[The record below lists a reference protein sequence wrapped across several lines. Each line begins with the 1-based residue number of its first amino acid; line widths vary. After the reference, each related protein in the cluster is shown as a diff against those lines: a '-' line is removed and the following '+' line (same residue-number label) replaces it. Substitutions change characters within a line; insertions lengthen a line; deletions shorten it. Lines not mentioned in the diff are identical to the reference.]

1 MENQLVKSQVGKWSV
16 ETRRWVILGLVVAA
30 VAIEYS
36 IRDTIAPLVIA
47 LLVAY
52 LLNPLVTFV
61 QTRARIARLGAVALV
76 YLVLVALIITALA
89 TLVPLLIRQI
99 SGLARGLDGILVQTS
114 AAIKALPFATM
125 MGIPTDSSALADQ
138 LRKQLGALA
147 SSAPDLVAD
156 VASGA
161 FSLIFILVLSFYLLK
176 DVAMIEQ
183 GIDGAIPEHYRDDA
197 QRIKTELNEIWSSFL
212 RGQVVLALIIGTI
225 TTLVLWALGVRYAL
239 LLGVLAG
246 LLEVVPTIGPIIAM
260 VPAVLLALF
269 QGSAHL
275 PVDNTT
281 FALVIVATYF
291 LIQQLENH
299 LVVPNVLGSSVNLP
313 AVVILFGAFAGA
325 SLGGVLGIFL
335 AAPVLATARL
345 FGRFLLKQLLA

>member
-1 MENQLVKSQVGKWSV
+1 MENQPVKTEPRKWSI
-16 ETRRWVILGLVVAA
+16 ETRRWVVIGLVLAA
-30 VAIEYS
+30 VAIEYA

-52 LLNPLVTFV
+52 LLNPLVTFL
-61 QTRARIARLGAVALV
+61 QARLKIARLGAVALV
-76 YLVLVALIITALA
+76 YLVLVALIIAALA

-99 SGLARGLDGILVQTS
+99 SGLARGLDGILAQTS
-114 AAIKALPFATM
+114 AAMRALPFAAM

-176 DVAMIEQ
+176 DADAI
-183 GIDGAIPEHYRDDA
+183 GRSIDGAIPEHYRDDA
-197 QRIKTELNEIWSSFL
+197 RRIKTELNEIWSNFL
-212 RGQVVLALIIGTI
+212 RGQVVLALIIGTL
-225 TTLVLWALGVRYAL
+225 TTIVLWALGVRYAL
-239 LLGVLAG
+239 LLGLLAG
-246 LLEVVPTIGPIIAM
+246 LLEVVPNLGPIIAM
-260 VPAVLLALF
+260 VPAVVLALF

-281 FALVIVATYF
+281 FALIIVAAYF

-325 SLGGVLGIFL
+325 SLAGVLGIFL

-345 FGRFLLKQLLA
+345 FGRFLLDRLLE